1 MSHFVIPNHTV
12 VGTNVLGEAAPL
24 LKRMGNKAFIVTG
37 RHVAVSDMMKQLTA
51 LLDENGIDCVIF
63 DGITGEPTDTM
74 IENGVEMLKS
84 SGCDFI
90 IGIGGGS
97 PLDSAKAIAAMAV
110 NEGSIADYNGKEI
123 TGEILP
129 LAAIPTTAGTGSEAT
144 KFTVITDSEKGI
156 KMLLKGDVLV
166 PKLAIVD
173 SSFTVGAPKS
183 VTSATGLDALTHA
196 VEAYTSRKAFSMT
209 DTLAVSAVKRI
220 MKYLPIAYKEPDNS
234 LAREQMSIAALEAGI
249 CINNSSVTIVHGMS
263 RPIGALFHVPHGMS
277 NAMLLKECLSF
288 AVSCAYE
295 KFANLGRET
304 GVASDSDSDETAAEK
319 FIDSLQNICDVCE
332 IPTLEQYGIDRD
344 EYYSKIPKMAT
355 DAVAS
360 GSPANTVKEVTVDDC
375 IEIYKKLYV

>member
-24 LKRMGNKAFIVTG
+24 LKKMGNKAFIVTG
-37 RHVAVSDMMKQLTA
+37 RHVAVSNMMKQLTA
-51 LLDENGIDCVIF
+51 LLDENGIGCVIF

-74 IENGVEMLKS
+74 IENGVKMLKS

-234 LAREQMSIAALEAGI
+234 LAREQMSVAALEAGI

-288 AVSCAYE
+288 AISGAYE

-319 FIDSLQNICDVCE
+319 FIDSLQSICDVCE

-344 EYYSKIPKMAT
+344 EYYSKISKMAT

>member
-24 LKRMGNKAFIVTG
+24 LKKMGNKAFIVTG

-220 MKYLPIAYKEPDNS
+220 MKYLPIAYREPDNS

-277 NAMLLKECLSF
+277 NAMLLKECLRF
-288 AVSCAYE
+288 AVSGAYE

-319 FIDSLQNICDVCE
+319 FIDSLQSICDVCE

-344 EYYSKIPKMAT
+344 EYYSKISKMAT

>member
-24 LKRMGNKAFIVTG
+24 LKKMGNKAFIVTG

-51 LLDENGIDCVIF
+51 LLDENGIGCVIF

-74 IENGVEMLKS
+74 IEKGVEMLKS

-156 KMLLKGDVLV
+156 KMLL
-166 PKLAIVD
+166 
-173 SSFTVGAPKS
+173 
-183 VTSATGLDALTHA
+183 
-196 VEAYTSRKAFSMT
+196 
-209 DTLAVSAVKRI
+209 
-220 MKYLPIAYKEPDNS
+220 
-234 LAREQMSIAALEAGI
+234 
-249 CINNSSVTIVHGMS
+249 
-263 RPIGALFHVPHGMS
+263 
-277 NAMLLKECLSF
+277 
-288 AVSCAYE
+288 
-295 KFANLGRET
+295 
-304 GVASDSDSDETAAEK
+304 
-319 FIDSLQNICDVCE
+319 
-332 IPTLEQYGIDRD
+332 
-344 EYYSKIPKMAT
+344 
-355 DAVAS
+355 
-360 GSPANTVKEVTVDDC
+360 
-375 IEIYKKLYV
+375 

>member
-12 VGTNVLGEAAPL
+12 VGTNVLGEAAAL
-24 LKRMGNKAFIVTG
+24 LKKMGNKAFIVTG

-220 MKYLPIAYKEPDNS
+220 MKYLPIAYREPDNS
-234 LAREQMSIAALEAGI
+234 LAREQMSVAALEAGI

-288 AVSCAYE
+288 AVSGAYE

-344 EYYSKIPKMAT
+344 EYYSKISKMAT

>member
-12 VGTNVLGEAAPL
+12 VGTNVLSEAAPL
-24 LKRMGNKAFIVTG
+24 LKKMGNKAFIVTG
-37 RHVAVSDMMKQLTA
+37 RHVAVSNMMKQLTA

-288 AVSCAYE
+288 AVSGAYE

-319 FIDSLQNICDVCE
+319 FIDSLQSICDVCE

-344 EYYSKIPKMAT
+344 EYYSKISKMAT

>member
-24 LKRMGNKAFIVTG
+24 LKKMGNKAFIVTG
-37 RHVAVSDMMKQLTA
+37 RHVAVSDMTKQLTA
-51 LLDENGIDCVIF
+51 LLNENGIDCVIF

-288 AVSCAYE
+288 AVSGAYE

-304 GVASDSDSDETAAEK
+304 GVASDSDSNETAAEK

-344 EYYSKIPKMAT
+344 EYYSKISKMAT

>member
-24 LKRMGNKAFIVTG
+24 LKKMGNKAFIVTG

-51 LLDENGIDCVIF
+51 LLDENGIGCVIF

-220 MKYLPIAYKEPDNS
+220 MRYLPIAYKEPDNS

-288 AVSCAYE
+288 AVSGAYE

-344 EYYSKIPKMAT
+344 EYYSKISKMAT

>member
-12 VGTNVLGEAAPL
+12 VGTNVLGEAAAL
-24 LKRMGNKAFIVTG
+24 LKKMGNKAFIVTG
-37 RHVAVSDMMKQLTA
+37 RHVAVSYMMKQLTA

-74 IENGVEMLKS
+74 IEKGVEMLKS

-220 MKYLPIAYKEPDNS
+220 MKYLPIAYREPDNS

-288 AVSCAYE
+288 AVSGAYE

-344 EYYSKIPKMAT
+344 EYYSKISKMAT

>member
-12 VGTNVLGEAAPL
+12 VGTNVLSEAAPL
-24 LKRMGNKAFIVTG
+24 LKKMGNKAFIVTG

-74 IENGVEMLKS
+74 IEKGVEMLKS

-123 TGEILP
+123 MGEILP

-288 AVSCAYE
+288 AVSGAYE

-332 IPTLEQYGIDRD
+332 IPTLEQYEIDRD
-344 EYYSKIPKMAT
+344 EYYSKISKMAT

>member
-24 LKRMGNKAFIVTG
+24 LKKMGNKAFIVTG

-51 LLDENGIDCVIF
+51 LLDENGIGCVIF

-74 IENGVEMLKS
+74 IEKGVEMLKS

-97 PLDSAKAIAAMAV
+97 PLDSAKAIAVMAV

-173 SSFTVGAPKS
+173 SSFTVGTPKS

-220 MKYLPIAYKEPDNS
+220 MKYLPIAYREPDNS
-234 LAREQMSIAALEAGI
+234 LAREQMNIAALEAGI

-288 AVSCAYE
+288 AVSGAYE

-344 EYYSKIPKMAT
+344 EYYSKISKMAT